1 VVALAVLLLC
11 VVFVV
16 GVVGGGLWLGIRVGR
31 ADRARAE
38 ARGRRQSPLGEY
50 SDLGPLLKMISG
62 RWTGGRRPPDGR

>member
-11 VVFVV
+11 MVFIVVVI
-16 GVVGGGLWLGIRVGR
+16 GGGLWLGVRMGR

-38 ARGRRQSPLGEY
+38 ARGRRQSAPGEY

-62 RWTGGRRPPDGR
+62 RWTSGRRPPR